1 MEVAM
6 RVQMLALGL
15 LVACGGASEGGADAE
30 KKSTCALSLDNLD
43 GQSFVKGSQVG
54 KNRQLDILARVRFEK
69 QGDVLKAKYT
79 VRSFTDVYTYTC
91 KPEAD
96 GLTCWADEFEVA
108 NYCRSLW
115 GNEKA
120 CTPEAVAELTGL
132 TVDEVRPKVEETLAN
147 LNKLSGVAKH
157 QARNA
162 FGGAG
167 IQLRGLLKVKL
178 KEKECRLLISDLY
191 QGMTNGQLREFENPV
206 GTSDFFQNTE
216 RDLVFEHC
224 ADGTSLV
231 AQADA
236 TQPAVAGAGLPE
248 VAVNTPFHLGWAGD
262 PAAQP
267 GCTYSQK
274 GYVGYLASGAETP
287 VAAGADGKL
296 AWGFDATVPTP
307 GKTALH
313 LVRYAACEGKEK
325 AVLSTACTAINVQ

>member
-1 MEVAM
+1 M
-6 RVQMLALGL
+6 RVGMLALGL
-15 LVACGGASEGGADAE
+15 LVACGGASEGGGTAA
-30 KKSTCALSLDNLD
+30 KGSQCGLSLDALD

-54 KNRQLDILARVRFEK
+54 KNRQLDILARIRFEK
-69 QGDVLKAKYT
+69 QGDLLKAKYT

-91 KPEAD
+91 SPEPD
-96 GLTCWADEFEVA
+96 GLVCWADEFEVA
-108 NYCRSLW
+108 NYCRALW
-115 GNEKA
+115 GNEKS

-132 TVDEVRPKVEETLAN
+132 TVDEVRPKVDETLAN
-147 LNKLSGVAKH
+147 LANLSGVAKH

-162 FGGAG
+162 FSGAG

-206 GTSDFFQNTE
+206 GTSDFFHNTE

-231 AQADA
+231 AQENA
-236 TQPAVAGAGLPE
+236 TQRAVAGAGLE
-248 VAVNTPFHLGWAGD
+248 SIGANTPFHLGWAGD
-262 PAAQP
+262 AAEQP

-274 GYVGYLASGAETP
+274 GYVGYLATGPETP

-296 AWGFDATVPTP
+296 AWGFDATVATP
-307 GKTALH
+307 GKTAIH
-313 LVRYAACEGKEK
+313 LVRYAACGGQEK
-325 AVLSTACTAINVQ
+325 AVIGTACAAVNVQ